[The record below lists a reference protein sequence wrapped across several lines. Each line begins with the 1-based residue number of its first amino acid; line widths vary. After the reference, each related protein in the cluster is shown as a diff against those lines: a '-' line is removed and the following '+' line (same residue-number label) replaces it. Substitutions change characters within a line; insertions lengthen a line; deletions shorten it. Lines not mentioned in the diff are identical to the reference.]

1 MRDGGKGD
9 TPRPLSV
16 PLEKFDENFD
26 AIFGKKL
33 SQAEKLQKELA
44 RLIEEAPISTRFNKN
59 LEPIP
64 FAGMVDTGEDED
76 EKDE

>member
-9 TPRPLSV
+9 TPRPLGV
-16 PLEKFDENFD
+16 PMEEFDKNFD

-44 RLIEEAPISTRFNKN
+44 TLIEGAPVSTRFNAN

-64 FAGMVDTGEDED
+64 FAGMVDTDED